1 MTFSDPR
8 YAVSTDATRHRPQ
21 LPDGTGCRIIE
32 LPRFLDRRGNLTFI
46 EGQRHTPFAIARAY
60 WLYDV
65 PGGQIR
71 GGHAYREL
79 EEFVI
84 SLSGSFDVVVDEG
97 AGPLHVV
104 LNRSY
109 LGLYIP
115 RLAWRHIE
123 NFSTNA
129 VCLIL
134 ASRHYD
140 PADYIRDYS
149 EFLRAARDAQ

>member
-1 MTFSDPR
+1 M
-8 YAVSTDATRHRPQ
+8 
-21 LPDGTGCRIIE
+21 
-32 LPRFLDRRGNLTFI
+32 
-46 EGQRHTPFAIARAY
+46 
-60 WLYDV
+60 
-65 PGGQIR
+65 R

-79 EEFVI
+79 EEFVV

-97 AGPLHVV
+97 AGPQHVV

-109 LGLYIP
+109 LGLHIP
-115 RLAWRHIE
+115 RLVWRHIE

-140 PADYIRDYS
+140 PEDYIRDYQ
-149 EFLRAARDAQ
+149 EFLHAAREAP

>member
-1 MTFSDPR
+1 
-8 YAVSTDATRHRPQ
+8 V
-21 LPDGTGCRIIE
+21 
-32 LPRFLDRRGNLTFI
+32 
-46 EGQRHTPFAIARAY
+46 
-60 WLYDV
+60 
-65 PGGQIR
+65 
-71 GGHAYREL
+71 
-79 EEFVI
+79 

-97 AGPLHVV
+97 AGPQHVV

-115 RLAWRHIE
+115 RLVWRHIE

-140 PADYIRDYS
+140 PADYIREYP
-149 EFLRAARDAQ
+149 EFDRAVGQAR